1 MIIAQLD
8 QSAEATDMGMG
19 GGGGGMGDLLG
30 GEEGGGAEDLF
41 GGEETAPE
49 AEAPAEE
56 PATEEPDTN
65 LLAVPPANR
74 DDDLGKREKRV
85 GGKTYTTTAK
95 SKSWYEPRK
104 DLSGKRAMQRQMSSD
119 AGSNLASSTSRNI
132 NKGYSD
138 LARLGRGISEDQEP
152 NYKKEEQ
159 KIFEI
164 NTEVKRLIT
173 ELETKQN
180 VSEN

>member
-1 MIIAQLD
+1 
-8 QSAEATDMGMG
+8 MG
-19 GGGGGMGDLLG
+19 GGGGGIGDLLG

-41 GGEETAPE
+41 GGEEIAPE
-49 AEAPAEE
+49 AEAPAEAPAAE
-56 PATEEPDTN
+56 PETN

-138 LARLGRGISEDQEP
+138 LARLGRGISEEQEP

>member
-1 MIIAQLD
+1 M
-8 QSAEATDMGMG
+8 S
-19 GGGGGMGDLLG
+19 
-30 GEEGGGAEDLF
+30 
-41 GGEETAPE
+41 
-49 AEAPAEE
+49 
-56 PATEEPDTN
+56 
-65 LLAVPPANR
+65 
-74 DDDLGKREKRV
+74 
-85 GGKTYTTTAK
+85 
-95 SKSWYEPRK
+95 PRK
-104 DLSGKRAMQRQMSSD
+104 DLTGKRAMQRQMSAD

-132 NKGYSD
+132 NKGYAD
-138 LARLGRGISEDQEP
+138 LSRLARGISEEHES

>member
-1 MIIAQLD
+1 MVSHGASL
-8 QSAEATDMGMG
+8 G
-19 GGGGGMGDLLG
+19 GGG
-30 GEEGGGAEDLF
+30 E
-41 GGEETAPE
+41 
-49 AEAPAEE
+49 EAPAAKPE
-56 PATEEPDTN
+56 TN